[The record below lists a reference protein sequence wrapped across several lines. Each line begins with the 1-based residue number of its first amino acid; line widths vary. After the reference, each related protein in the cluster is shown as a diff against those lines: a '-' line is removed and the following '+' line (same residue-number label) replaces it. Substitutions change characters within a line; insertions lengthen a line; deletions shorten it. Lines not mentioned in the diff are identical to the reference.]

1 MKVIIAIVLLG
12 LCSFSYADNAVA
24 SGSPQAAAVDIKQV
38 KVAPTVVKNIQV
50 ATAAKPALVATKAA
64 PVAAKVAPVATKV
77 TPVVAKAA
85 PVETKHFTKIL
96 GYNQVSPAD
105 IQNKRKNADYWSLA
119 ATGAEAVVTRAR
131 LDRKIAND
139 KDTFKVETIN
149 RLDEQM
155 VSGVN
160 YRYDV
165 KIVNA
170 DKSIIINAKYIVYYQ
185 SWTQTKKV
193 KIISYEV
200 IKVKDAKKP

>member
-24 SGSPQAAAVDIKQV
+24 SGSPQAAVVDIKQV
-38 KVAPTVVKNIQV
+38 KVAPTVVKNVQV

-64 PVAAKVAPVATKV
+64 PVAAKVAPA
-77 TPVVAKAA
+77 VAKAA
-85 PVETKHFTKIL
+85 PVETKHFTRIL

-105 IQNKRKNADYWSLA
+105 IQNTRKNADYWSLA

-131 LDRKIAND
+131 LDGKIANN
-139 KDTFKVETIN
+139 KDTFKVDTIN